1 MRMGRKYLKEFIIE
15 LRDKR
20 KEELGINSFILS
32 LNGMNGSGK
41 SYQVKQLEDRIRKG
55 HEISTVNV
63 FRPTSVYKTPERV
76 EYMKNMVETLEE
88 NPDDTIKI
96 YTKEAV
102 QAWRTFLPIAKRE
115 GVLIIDRD
123 AYSSLAIQ
131 MIIRNLHPNSR
142 ETLEIAEKLFTYP
155 ITPPDLAIFTISDLE
170 TALRR
175 EEDRR
180 EDLMLKS
187 QGDAPSK
194 YYKVAY
200 KKLNN
205 EKEIPDNEKLIWW
218 YSQLK
223 KTYEILNR
231 HIPNSELLVTGE
243 NDREGLNPTLFET
256 FKSKYNQFMSHK
268 REIVNRSMRYS
279 ASIRSYKKE

>member
-102 QAWRTFLPIAKRE
+102 QAWRTFL
-115 GVLIIDRD
+115 
-123 AYSSLAIQ
+123 
-131 MIIRNLHPNSR
+131 
-142 ETLEIAEKLFTYP
+142 
-155 ITPPDLAIFTISDLE
+155 
-170 TALRR
+170 
-175 EEDRR
+175 
-180 EDLMLKS
+180 
-187 QGDAPSK
+187 
-194 YYKVAY
+194 
-200 KKLNN
+200 
-205 EKEIPDNEKLIWW
+205 
-218 YSQLK
+218 
-223 KTYEILNR
+223 
-231 HIPNSELLVTGE
+231 
-243 NDREGLNPTLFET
+243 
-256 FKSKYNQFMSHK
+256 
-268 REIVNRSMRYS
+268 
-279 ASIRSYKKE
+279 

>member
-1 MRMGRKYLKEFIIE
+1 MGRKYLKEFIIE